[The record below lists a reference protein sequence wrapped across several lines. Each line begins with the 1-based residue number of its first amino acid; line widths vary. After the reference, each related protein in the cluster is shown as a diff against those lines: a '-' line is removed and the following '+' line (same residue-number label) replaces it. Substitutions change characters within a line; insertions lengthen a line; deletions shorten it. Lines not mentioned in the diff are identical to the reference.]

1 MRFLFL
7 LLMAVFLYSYARNPF
22 TDLEGVVGYI
32 VVEKKGK
39 VENYIVVEERGG
51 GVKTIKVNR
60 NPKEFLKKTE
70 DDTQKR

>member
-7 LLMAVFLYSYARNPF
+7 LLMVFLYSYAKDPF
-22 TDLEGVVGYI
+22 TDLEGVVGYM

-70 DDTQKR
+70 DGTQKK

>member
-1 MRFLFL
+1 MKFLFL
-7 LLMAVFLYSYARNPF
+7 LLVAFLYSYARNPF
-22 TDLEGVVGYI
+22 TDLEGVVGYM

-39 VENYIVVEERGG
+39 VENYIVVEEKGG

>member
-7 LLMAVFLYSYARNPF
+7 LLTAVFLYSYAKEPF

-32 VVEKKGK
+32 VVEKNGK
-39 VENYIVVEERGG
+39 IENYMVVEEKGG

-60 NPKEFLKKTE
+60 NPREFLKKTE
-70 DDTQKR
+70 DGAQRR

>member
-7 LLMAVFLYSYARNPF
+7 LSIIFLYSYAKEPF
-22 TDLEGVVGYI
+22 SDLEGVVGYM
-32 VVEKKGK
+32 VVEKNGK
-39 VENYIVVEERGG
+39 VENYMVVEEKGG

-70 DDTQKR
+70 DDAQKK

>member
-7 LLMAVFLYSYARNPF
+7 LSMVFLYSYAKEPF
-22 TDLEGVVGYI
+22 SDLEGVVGYM
-32 VVEKKGK
+32 VVEKNGK
-39 VENYIVVEERGG
+39 VENYMVVEEKGG

-70 DDTQKR
+70 DGAQKK

>member
-7 LLMAVFLYSYARNPF
+7 LLMAVFLYSYAKEPF

-32 VVEKKGK
+32 VVEKRGK
-39 VENYIVVEERGG
+39 IENYIVVEEKGG

-60 NPKEFLKKTE
+60 NPREFLKKTE
-70 DDTQKR
+70 DDAQRR

>member
-1 MRFLFL
+1 MMFLFL
-7 LLMAVFLYSYARNPF
+7 ILMAVFLYSHAKEPF
-22 TDLEGVVGYI
+22 TDLEGVVGYM

-39 VENYIVVEERGG
+39 VENYMVVEEKGG

-70 DDTQKR
+70 DGTQKR

>member
-1 MRFLFL
+1 MSFLFL
-7 LLMAVFLYSYARNPF
+7 LLVVFLYSYAKDPF

-32 VVEKKGK
+32 VVEKRGK
-39 VENYIVVEERGG
+39 VENYMVVEEKGG

-60 NPKEFLKKTE
+60 NPREFLKKTE

>member
-7 LLMAVFLYSYARNPF
+7 LSMVFLYSYAKEPF
-22 TDLEGVVGYI
+22 SDLEGVVGYM
-32 VVEKKGK
+32 VVEKNGK
-39 VENYIVVEERGG
+39 VENYMVVEEKGG

-70 DDTQKR
+70 DDAQKK

>member
-7 LLMAVFLYSYARNPF
+7 LLVVFLYSYAKDPF

-39 VENYIVVEERGG
+39 VENYIVVEEKGG

-60 NPKEFLKKTE
+60 NPREFLKKTE
-70 DDTQKR
+70 DGAQRR

>member
-1 MRFLFL
+1 MRFIFL
-7 LLMAVFLYSYARNPF
+7 LLVVFLYSYAKNPF

-32 VVEKKGK
+32 VVEKRGR

>member
-7 LLMAVFLYSYARNPF
+7 LSIVFLYSYAKEPF
-22 TDLEGVVGYI
+22 SDLEGVVGYM
-32 VVEKKGK
+32 VVEKNGK
-39 VENYIVVEERGG
+39 VENYMVVEEKGG

-70 DDTQKR
+70 DGAQKK

>member
-7 LLMAVFLYSYARNPF
+7 ILIIFLYSYAKEPF
-22 TDLEGVVGYI
+22 SDLEGVVGYM
-32 VVEKKGK
+32 VVEKNGK
-39 VENYIVVEERGG
+39 VENYMVVEEKGG

-70 DDTQKR
+70 DGAQKR

>member
-7 LLMAVFLYSYARNPF
+7 LSMVFLYSHAKEPF
-22 TDLEGVVGYI
+22 SDLEGVVGYM
-32 VVEKKGK
+32 VVEKNGK
-39 VENYIVVEERGG
+39 VENYMVVEEKGG

-70 DDTQKR
+70 DGAQKK

>member
-7 LLMAVFLYSYARNPF
+7 SLMAVFLYSHAKEPF
-22 TDLEGVVGYI
+22 SDLEGVVGYI

-39 VENYIVVEERGG
+39 VENYMVVEEKGG

-70 DDTQKR
+70 DGTQRR

>member
-7 LLMAVFLYSYARNPF
+7 LLVIFLYSYARNPF
-22 TDLEGVVGYI
+22 TDLEGVVGYM
-32 VVEKKGK
+32 VVEKRGK
-39 VENYIVVEERGG
+39 VENYIVVEEKGG

-70 DDTQKR
+70 DGTQKR

>member
-7 LLMAVFLYSYARNPF
+7 LLVVFLYSYARNPF

-39 VENYIVVEERGG
+39 VENYMVVEEKGG

-70 DDTQKR
+70 DGTQRR

>member
-7 LLMAVFLYSYARNPF
+7 LLVVFLYSYAKDPF
-22 TDLEGVVGYI
+22 TDLEGVVGYM

-70 DDTQKR
+70 DGTQKR

>member
-7 LLMAVFLYSYARNPF
+7 LSMVFLYSHAKEPF
-22 TDLEGVVGYI
+22 NDLEGVVGYM
-32 VVEKKGK
+32 VVEKNGK
-39 VENYIVVEERGG
+39 VENYMVVEEKGG

-70 DDTQKR
+70 DGAQKR

>member
-7 LLMAVFLYSYARNPF
+7 LLVVFLYSYAKDPF

-39 VENYIVVEERGG
+39 VENYMVVEEKGG

-70 DDTQKR
+70 DGTQKR